1 MDITVVVCTYN
12 RCESLAKALGSI
24 ASSVLPD
31 SVEWEVIVV
40 DNNSRDQTRAV
51 VHDFC
56 SRYPNRFR
64 YLFESKQGK
73 SHALNAGIRA
83 ASGPILAF
91 TDDDVT
97 VDPLWLQNLT
107 APMLSGQWTGAAG
120 RIRLEP
126 NFRPPRWLA
135 VTGPF
140 SLAAP
145 LAAEFDRGDQAGP
158 LDQLPFGAN
167 MAFLKSMFQKYGEFR
182 ADLGPNPG
190 SEIRG
195 EDTEF
200 AGRLM
205 AAGEPLS
212 YVPSAVVNHR
222 VAQERVN
229 KKYFRSY
236 YFAQGQ
242 SVARQQKLKLS
253 VWAIPRFWLRETRRK
268 LRWVSSLDRQ
278 WFLNIHGR
286 FFCELV
292 VGHGTFGRIAE
303 GHRHYCNSK
312 RTEGQAAG
320 PVQNAAG

>member
-1 MDITVVVCTYN
+1 MDITVVICTYN

-24 ASSVLPD
+24 ASSVVPD
-31 SVEWEVIVV
+31 SLEWEVLVV
-40 DNNSRDQTRAV
+40 DNNSRDQTPAV
-51 VHDFC
+51 VHDFS
-56 SRYPNRFR
+56 SRCPSRFR

-73 SHALNAGIRA
+73 SHALNSGIRA
-83 ASGPILAF
+83 AAGQILAF

-97 VDPLWLQNLT
+97 VDPMWLQNVT
-107 APMLSGQWTGAAG
+107 APMRISQSAGAAG

-126 NFRPPRWLA
+126 NFHPPHWLA
-135 VTGPF
+135 ITGPF

-145 LAAEFDRGDQAGP
+145 LAAEFDRGDQEGP

-167 MAFLKSMFQKYGEFR
+167 MAFRKIMFQKYGGFR

-190 SEIRG
+190 SELRG

-222 VAQERVN
+222 VAQERVT

-242 SVARQQKLKLS
+242 SVARQQKLELP
-253 VWAIPRFWLRETRRK
+253 VWKIPRFWLRETRRK
-268 LRWVSSLDRQ
+268 LRWVSSLDRR
-278 WFLNIHGR
+278 WFLNTQGR
-286 FFCELV
+286 FFFELV
-292 VGHGTFGRIAE
+292 AVRGTFGRIAE
-303 GHRHYCNSK
+303 GYHRYYNS
-312 RTEGQAAG
+312 RTESQTGGPLQKAAG
-320 PVQNAAG
+320 